1 MKLRNV
7 CSLVGLLFVATA
19 VELNA
24 WQPCFKVVCEK
35 TSVAVPG
42 AEVVVTLVS
51 SDDCKDFSGASGV
64 TGAGGEAVCIPL
76 CEVAA
81 CYTATV
87 GSSTKDFCLPDSNG
101 DTSPDIV
108 IEVPCAGAPG
118 GGGCPDCVAP
128 ELELGAAAGCTVLE
142 LSTAKVSITGPAGG
156 IHGDICIAPGG
167 SLAMSGDEFLTGTVN
182 LGAGAKF
189 SNSSHGTVNVAQNV
203 DLSAEIKDALD
214 RADSAAALCSGP
226 HQSFAKLDGSSVTS
240 ITGVLGINVICVGD
254 VVIAGKQITLTG

>member
-7 CSLVGLLFVATA
+7 CSLVGLLFA
-19 VELNA
+19 VSAVQVNA
-24 WQPCFKVVCEK
+24 WTPCFHVVCKE
-35 TSVAVPG
+35 TGAVVPG
-42 AEVVVTLVS
+42 TEVVVT
-51 SDDCKDFSGASGV
+51 SGTCTTQTGV
-64 TGAGGEAVCIPL
+64 TDKNGEACISL
-76 CEVAA
+76 CETPACFVA
-81 CYTATV
+81 TAS
-87 GSSTKDFCLPDSNG
+87 GSSTEFCLPLNG
-101 DTSPDIV
+101 NTSPV
-108 IEVPCAGAPG
+108 IEIEVTGCAGAPG
-118 GGGCPDCVAP
+118 GGGCPECVAP

-214 RADSAAALCSGP
+214 RADSAAALCSGGP
-226 HQSFAKLDGSSVTS
+226 GDAAEQGGGS
-240 ITGVLGINVICVGD
+240 G
-254 VVIAGKQITLTG
+254 